1 MKGEQHK
8 QRRGNGATTE
18 ELRRR
23 KGENGEKGEGAAQ
36 NTSEHK
42 LREKFYLSNG
52 HAGGSHA
59 SFRATSGLGFWLQ
72 AAKTKKQINNGR

>member
-8 QRRGNGATTE
+8 QWRGNGATTE

-23 KGENGEKGEGAAQ
+23 KGENGEKGEGAAR

-42 LREKFYLSNG
+42 LREKF
-52 HAGGSHA
+52 
-59 SFRATSGLGFWLQ
+59 
-72 AAKTKKQINNGR
+72 